1 MKRLISVILS
11 LLILF
16 GCQAKPLE
24 WENLTILSPK
34 GAPALSL
41 IPLLD
46 EAKDQIEFVDGTD
59 VISAELIK
67 GEQDMIIAPVNL
79 GAALSKKGENQYRL
93 YAIVTWGNLY
103 LVGPSNTDINAE
115 TVAIF
120 GEQAVPGL
128 VFKQVLNQ
136 STEAFA
142 SVTDVQG
149 QLLAG
154 QYKVGLLAEPLVT
167 ATIAKAKSLTP
178 ALELSILSDLQEL
191 WSSKTGQDNYPQ
203 AAIFVKADLSE
214 DKQAQIDARL
224 LKMQAYNEAINQN
237 PSQLET
243 DITEERLT
251 QLGVPSGKILASAW
265 ERMNI
270 NVQAIAEVKDAVE
283 VFLKLFKLNGLEN
296 YYYE

>member
-1 MKRLISVILS
+1 MKRIIFIVLS
-11 LLILF
+11 LFVLVA
-16 GCQAKPLE
+16 CQAKPLE
-24 WENLTILSPK
+24 WENLKVLSPK

-46 EAKDQIEFVDGTD
+46 EGKDQVEFVDGTD

-103 LVGPSNTDINAE
+103 LVGPSNTDISAE

-128 VFKQVLNQ
+128 VYKQVLNQ
-136 STEAFA
+136 SYEAFA

-178 ALELSILSDLQEL
+178 AVELSILSDLQQL
-191 WSSKTGQDNYPQ
+191 WSAKTGQENYPQ
-203 AAIFVKADLSE
+203 AAIFVKADLSD
-214 DKQAQIDARL
+214 DKLAQIDARL
-224 LKMQAYNEAINQN
+224 AKMQAYNEAINLN

-243 DITEERLT
+243 DVTEERIAL
-251 QLGVPSGKILASAW
+251 LGVPSPKILASAW

-270 NVQAIAEVKDAVE
+270 NVQAIADVKEAVE
-283 VFLKLFKLNGLEN
+283 VFLELFKLNGLEN

>member
-1 MKRLISVILS
+1 MKRIIFIVLS
-11 LLILF
+11 LFVLVA
-16 GCQAKPLE
+16 CQAKPLE
-24 WENLTILSPK
+24 WENLKVLSPK

-46 EAKDQIEFVDGTD
+46 EGKDQVEFVDGTD

-103 LVGPSNTDINAE
+103 LVGPSNTDISAE

-128 VFKQVLNQ
+128 VYKQVLNQ
-136 STEAFA
+136 SYEAFA

-178 ALELSILSDLQEL
+178 AVELSILSDLQQL
-191 WSSKTGQDNYPQ
+191 WSVKTGQENYPQ
-203 AAIFVKADLSE
+203 AAIFVKADSSE
-214 DKQAQIDARL
+214 DKLAQIDARL
-224 LKMQAYNEAINQN
+224 TMMQAYNEAINLN

-243 DITEERLT
+243 DVTEERIAL
-251 QLGVPSGKILASAW
+251 LGVPSPKILASAW
-265 ERMNI
+265 ERINI
-270 NVQAIAEVKDAVE
+270 NVQAIADVKEAVE
-283 VFLKLFKLNGLEN
+283 VFLELFKLNGLEN
-296 YYYE
+296 YYFE

>member
-1 MKRLISVILS
+1 MKRIIFIVLS
-11 LLILF
+11 LFVLVA
-16 GCQAKPLE
+16 CQAKPLE
-24 WENLTILSPK
+24 WENLKVLSPK

-46 EAKDQIEFVDGTD
+46 EGKDQVEFVDGTD

-103 LVGPSNTDINAE
+103 LVGPSNTDISAE

-128 VFKQVLNQ
+128 VYKQVLNQ
-136 STEAFA
+136 SYEAFA

-178 ALELSILSDLQEL
+178 AVELSILSDLQQL
-191 WSSKTGQDNYPQ
+191 WSAKTGQENYPQ
-203 AAIFVKADLSE
+203 AAIFVKADLSD
-214 DKQAQIDARL
+214 DKLAQIDARL
-224 LKMQAYNEAINQN
+224 AKMQAYNEAINLN

-243 DITEERLT
+243 DVTEERIAL
-251 QLGVPSGKILASAW
+251 LGVPSPKILASAW
-265 ERMNI
+265 EIGRAH
-270 NVQAIAEVKDAVE
+270 V
-283 VFLKLFKLNGLEN
+283 
-296 YYYE
+296 

>member
-1 MKRLISVILS
+1 MKRLLLIVLS
-11 LLILF
+11 LVLF
-16 GCQAKPLE
+16 VGCQSKPLE

-41 IPLLD
+41 VPLLD

-93 YAIVTWGNLY
+93 YAVVTWGNLY
-103 LVGPSNTDINAE
+103 LVGPSNTDISAE
-115 TVAIF
+115 NIAIF

-128 VFKQVLNQ
+128 VYKHILNQ
-136 STEAFA
+136 SYEAFA

-167 ATIAKAKSLTP
+167 ATIAKAKGLNP
-178 ALELSILSDLQEL
+178 ALELSILSDLQQL
-191 WSSKTGQDNYPQ
+191 WSDKTGQDNYPQ

-224 LKMQAYNEAINQN
+224 EKMKAYNEAINQN

-243 DITEERLT
+243 DVTEERMD
-251 QLGVPSGKILASAW
+251 QLGVPAAKILVSAW

-270 NVQAIAEVKDAVE
+270 DVQAIADVKASVE
-283 VFLKLFKLNGLEN
+283 VFLELFKLNGLEN
-296 YYYE
+296 YYFE

>member
-93 YAIVTWGNLY
+93 YAVVTWGNLY
-103 LVGPSNTDINAE
+103 LVGPSNTDISTE

-149 QLLAG
+149 QLLA
-154 QYKVGLLAEPLVT
+154 EPLVT

-191 WSSKTGQDNYPQ
+191 WSNKTGQDNYPQ

-237 PSQLET
+237 PSQLES

-251 QLGVPSGKILASAW
+251 QLGVPNGKILASAW

-270 NVQAIAEVKDAVE
+270 NVQAIAEVKDSVE
-283 VFLKLFKLNGLEN
+283 VFLELFKLNGLEN